1 MKWRNARYAPAHV
14 SRGRR
19 EVGGGGGKQG
29 SGMTIYF
36 LIRRD
41 LTFFGGL
48 VRTIYMLKVIGHSK
62 TNMFGHSSGM

>member
-1 MKWRNARYAPAHV
+1 MLGMHQHMSVVAEGKW
-14 SRGRR
+14 
-19 EVGGGGGKQG
+19 GGGGGRGGKQG